1 MRKKAL
7 LVNVDDTIAA
17 VSTPVG
23 EGGIGIVRLSG
34 RKALSIADRIFV
46 SKNGTKPSECMT
58 YTVHYGHIMDSRL
71 PAGQA
76 GFRGNDSIVDEVILT
91 VMRAPKSYTKE
102 DVVEINC
109 HGGVVSL
116 RRVLDLLLS
125 AGARL
130 AGPGE
135 FTKRAFINGRIDLAQ
150 AEAVLD
156 IIKSRTEG
164 SLKVALGH
172 LEGELSRKITA
183 LRDELLDVLSEIEA
197 GIDFSDEDIEPASG
211 KELYRRLGSALKEI
225 KDLIDNSWQGMV
237 LKEGILS
244 VICGKPNVGKSS
256 LMNALLRRNRVIV
269 TPSPGTTRDA
279 IEEEINLKGIPVRV
293 VDTAGI
299 SRPKGIA
306 EKHGIKKSKSYIN
319 KADLILFML
328 DLSRPWT
335 KADSDILSA
344 IKRKNFITI
353 ANKSDLKRK
362 LNIHKIRG
370 FPPDGEIIEASLL
383 RNKNVGHIEEK
394 ILRKVWRGEIMHPE
408 ATFISN
414 LRHKKD
420 LEMAAKSLGRAR
432 GAFKKRQGFTPEIAA
447 SNLREAVFFLGSILG
462 DAIEPDILERVFSK
476 FCVGK

>member
-7 LVNVDDTIAA
+7 LVNLDDTIAA

-46 SKNGTKPSECMT
+46 SKNGAKPSECKT
-58 YTVHYGHIMDSRL
+58 YTVHYGHVARRCKAVPGPGREIM
-71 PAGQA
+71 
-76 GFRGNDSIVDEVILT
+76 DEVILT

-109 HGGVVSL
+109 HSGVVSL
-116 RRVLDLLLS
+116 RRVLDLLLG

-156 IIKSRTEG
+156 IIKSKTEG

-211 KELYRRLGSALKEI
+211 KELCRRLGGVSKEI
-225 KDLIDNSWQGMV
+225 KDLLDNSWRGMI
-237 LKEGILS
+237 LKEGIMS

-256 LMNALLRRNRVIV
+256 LMNALLGRNRVIV

-299 SRPKGIA
+299 SRPKSIA
-306 EKHGIKKSKSYIN
+306 EKHGIKKSRSYIN

-328 DLSRPWT
+328 DLSRPWSR
-335 KADSDILSA
+335 ADSGILSA
-344 IKRKNFITI
+344 IKGKNFITI

-362 LNIHKIRG
+362 LDTRKIRG
-370 FPPDGEIIEASLL
+370 FPPGLEIIEASLL
-383 RNKNVGHIEEK
+383 RKKNVGRIEEA

-408 ATFISN
+408 AAFVSN

-420 LEMAAKSLGRAR
+420 LEAAAKSLGKTRE
-432 GAFKKRQGFTPEIAA
+432 AFKKRQGFTPEIAA
-447 SNLREAVFFLGSILG
+447 SDLREAVFFLGSILG